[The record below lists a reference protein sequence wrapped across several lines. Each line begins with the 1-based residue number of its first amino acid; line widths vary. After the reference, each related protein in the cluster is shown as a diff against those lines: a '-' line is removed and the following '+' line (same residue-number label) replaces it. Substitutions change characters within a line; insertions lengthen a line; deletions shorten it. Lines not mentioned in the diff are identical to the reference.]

1 MTIAFESETTL
12 TPARRPQPLG
22 ESQKP
27 NLGQALGAAFRR
39 ENTIGSAIAEGYDQ
53 IEANEYFGRDDARN
67 KAPQDLPADFNPFKQ
82 AVDNGYS
89 ESELDALIHSN
100 PQSREDF
107 EDFDYSLQRQRRD
120 AQTLAESGGTGVVAQ
135 LAAGILDPT
144 ILIES
149 QAAIKAAKGINLG
162 MRLVN
167 MGKVAKGARIAAA
180 GAGSAAVAGAEAM
193 TIQEAGL
200 QPSQTGRSKE
210 ESALNIA
217 AGAVGAPLLIG
228 GPTAL
233 VHLLGGRVGRYADA
247 MARRKTDINSL
258 GDRLA
263 DDIND
268 VSSLEAM
275 QKNMDDVMTGV
286 APTDLSAAATDFK
299 GIETTLEEESLQNAF
314 GVEKVTKNFTPM
326 LRLLQSPSKLM
337 REKAQGLFENSML
350 MNKIRSGFAQDQ
362 AVERMVKMT
371 LQDAEGHIAFIRK
384 KYGEYLKDN
393 GATGWKR
400 VSGAL
405 GREDGIYTFDQ
416 FKAEVTKAMRE
427 GDDHADM
434 SIREAAINAR
444 GFYDKILERGKQ
456 AGAFPAWMTSTST
469 ETAQSFVNRIY
480 NTEKIIREEKNWRD
494 TIRPHITMAVRAAVN
509 DFHKVH
515 KSKVDRYEGMIGR
528 LEVDN
533 AKLRDAIKNQKTKGG
548 NVNILDIERM
558 ADVEVAE
565 AQRRLASLGDEQYIQ
580 SRTLHDVD
588 PEAVANSRYAEVLRD
603 YPDPDVAPDDVK
615 AIVEQYNLQNILA
628 DVQFVNQ
635 KAPPKPLSLV
645 DFLHKRGG
653 LRDTGGDL
661 ASMGITNKTRVGFIN
676 NRASGHFYKGKR
688 GMELDEALGAAVEEG
703 YLKQGSDTDDLLQAL
718 DLHFNREMPTYL
730 DEDLGT
736 IDLIQRMEETRQT
749 LSEFGISNPR
759 QFYRDILDAAK
770 AERKGARGD
779 LKAAQERKRLS
790 KEIADQVRGDLKE
803 KVNPQLAELY
813 STRKYLKAK
822 LEAQIKANEKRIATL
837 QDNKA
842 WADVNFRE
850 KLRDKYK
857 VVDGDMSEYVEEV
870 IREVTNKITGRGAER
885 LPDFITMA
893 ERGPLKG
900 RTFRIDDKAI
910 EGFLNNDIEHLIS
923 SYARN
928 AGGQV
933 EIKAKFGTL
942 DVEEA
947 LKPIKDEYNELAER
961 IMADPK
967 LKDADRQKQLKNLNT
982 YLERDLRDF
991 RSGWDLALGTFNKG
1005 MDDPDNYFVRGAQAL
1020 RTLNYLRLLGGVVM
1034 SSLTDIAMPVFV
1046 HGMERYYG
1054 EFLPSLITNLKGV
1067 KLQVKDAKFLRIA
1080 MEHEQASYLSAYAEL
1095 GNPYAQRTMVERFI
1109 QQMGRQF
1116 GKVTG
1121 MVYWNNLG
1129 QKIASSM
1136 SQTRILSA
1144 IEDGV
1149 NGKLAKSEDEYLN
1162 FLGLGQAER
1171 KAIYEQYKGTRAI
1184 YGQYEGD
1191 GVRIAGV
1198 EKWTDGDAIGA
1209 YRAALGKDVDRT
1221 VIQRGQGD
1229 VPLFFNT
1236 EIGKTMTQFKS
1247 FAAASHSKLLIAGLQ
1262 RRDKAAIAGF
1272 AHLAAMGMM
1281 VNYLKSIETGR
1292 ELSDNP
1298 ADWIVDGLDRSGIAP
1313 LLFEVGNTAD
1323 KMNVGPRSILG
1334 LSESSRYASRSA
1346 VDALLG
1352 PTAGFL
1358 GDMASTVG
1366 ALAGDEDLSSS
1377 DVHKM
1382 RRLMLG
1388 NNVTYIRPF
1397 FDRLEDAY
1405 ESSQKGD

>member
-1 MTIAFESETTL
+1 MTVVFESDTAL
-12 TPARRPQPLG
+12 TPTAKPQPLG
-22 ESQKP
+22 EEKSPSFGKV
-27 NLGQALGAAFRR
+27 LGAAFRR
-39 ENTIGSAIAEGYDQ
+39 ENTIGSALATGFDQ
-53 IEANEYFGRDDARN
+53 VEADEYFGRDDARN
-67 KAPQDLPADFNPFKQ
+67 KAPTELPADFNPFKQ
-82 AVDNGYS
+82 AVDHGYS
-89 ESELDALIHSN
+89 ESELDALIRSN

-107 EDFDYSLQRQRRD
+107 EDFDFSLQRQRRD
-120 AQTLAESGGTGVVAQ
+120 AETLAESGASGVVAQ

-149 QAAIKAAKGINLG
+149 QAAIKAAKGVNLG
-162 MRLVN
+162 MKLVN

-180 GAGSAAVAGAEAM
+180 GAAMAGVAGAEGIAL
-193 TIQEAGL
+193 QEAGL
-200 QPSQTGRSKE
+200 QASQTGRSAK

-217 AGAVGAPLLIG
+217 GGAVAGPVLVG
-228 GPTAL
+228 GGTAL
-233 VHLLGGRVGRYADA
+233 VHLFGGRVGRYAAA
-247 MARRKTDINSL
+247 MERRGQTIDSL
-258 GDRLA
+258 GNRLA
-263 DDIND
+263 DDLND
-268 VSSLEAM
+268 VSSLETM

-286 APTDLSAAATDFK
+286 APTDLSAAATDFT
-299 GIETTLEEESLQNAF
+299 GIVTTMEEESLVKAF
-314 GVEKVTKNFTPM
+314 GVEKVTKNFTPL

-337 REKAQGLFENSML
+337 REHAQGLFENSML
-350 MNKIRSGFAQDQ
+350 MNKIRNGYAQDQ

-400 VSGAL
+400 VTGAL
-405 GREDGIYTFDQ
+405 GKEEGVLTFDQ
-416 FKAEVTKAMRE
+416 FKTEVTKAMRE

-434 SIREAAINAR
+434 SIREAARNAR

-494 TIRPHITMAVRAAVN
+494 TIRPHITAAVRAAVN
-509 DFHKVH
+509 DFHQVH
-515 KSKVDRYEGMIGR
+515 KGKVDRFDGMIGR

-533 AKLRDAIKNQKTKGG
+533 AKLRDSINNSKTKGG
-548 NVNILDIERM
+548 NFNVLDIERM
-558 ADVEVAE
+558 ADVDVAE
-565 AQRRLASLGDEQYIQ
+565 AQKRLAALSDEQYIE

-603 YPDPDVAPDDVK
+603 YPDPEVAPEDVK
-615 AIVEQYNLQNILA
+615 AIIEQYNLQAILA

-635 KAPPKPLSLV
+635 KKPITPASLV
-645 DFLHKRGG
+645 DYLHKRGG

-688 GMELDEALGAAVEEG
+688 GMELDEALGAAIEEG
-703 YLKQGSDTDDLLQAL
+703 YLRQGSDTDDLLQAL
-718 DLHFNREMPTYL
+718 DLHFNRDTPTYL
-730 DEDLGT
+730 DDDLST
-736 IDLIQRMEETRQT
+736 IDLIERLEHTKQT
-749 LSEFGISNPR
+749 LSEFGVSNPR

-770 AERKGARGD
+770 AERKGARSN
-779 LKAAQERKRLS
+779 LKAAKERQKLS

-822 LEAQIKANEKRIATL
+822 AEAQIKRNEKRIAEL
-837 QDNKA
+837 QSNKE
-842 WADVNFRE
+842 WADVHFRE

-870 IREVTNKITGRGAER
+870 VREVTNKITGRGAER

-900 RTFRIDDKAI
+900 RTFRIDDKTI

-933 EIKAKFGTL
+933 EVKTRFGTL

-947 LKPIKDEYNELAER
+947 LKPIKDEYNGLAER

-967 LKDADRQKQLKNLNT
+967 LTDAERQKQLKNLNT

-991 RSGWDLALGTFNKG
+991 RSGWDLALGTFNKN

-1067 KLQVKDAKFLRIA
+1067 KLQVKDARFLRIA

-1095 GNPYAQRTMVERFI
+1095 GNPYAQRTMVERFL
-1109 QQMGRQF
+1109 QNMGRQF

-1144 IEDGV
+1144 IEDSV
-1149 NGKLAKSEDEYLN
+1149 KGKIAKSEDEYLN
-1162 FLGLGQAER
+1162 FLGLDKTAR
-1171 KAIYEQYKGTRAI
+1171 KAIWKQYEGTRAI

-1198 EKWTDGDAIGA
+1198 EKWTDGDAVSA

-1221 VIQRGQGD
+1221 IIQRGQGD

-1323 KMNVGPRSILG
+1323 KMNIGPRSLLG

-1352 PTAGFL
+1352 PSAGFL

-1366 ALAGDEDLSSS
+1366 ALAGDESLSSS

-1382 RRLMLG
+1382 RRLLLG